1 MGVQFHKSGLS
12 FTSRQSLNIW
22 EQVGT
27 GLLSFADS
35 STWWIADWLVYGE
48 SEFQDRYYEAIKR
61 TSLSYQTLRNYTWV
75 ARNFPLARRRQN
87 LSFSHHLEV
96 VALDQPEQDYWL
108 RKAEA
113 MGWSRNKLRGEVRSS
128 LRARQ
133 GEVTESESRAELDK
147 VGPAGAG
154 SASER
159 AEPAATGSG
168 SGSSPDRRDADPS
181 PEAGLLSIELPAEI
195 LAQIRTAARKEGAPV
210 ETWAMEILRRAAGES

>member
-1 MGVQFHKSGLS
+1 MQFHKSGLS
-12 FTSRQSLNIW
+12 FTSRQSLNTW

-35 STWWIADWLVYGE
+35 STWWVADWLVYGE
-48 SEFQDRYYEAIKR
+48 SEFQDRYHEAVKR

-75 ARNFPLARRRQN
+75 ARKFPLTRRRQN

-113 MGWSRNKLRGEVRSS
+113 LRWSRNKLRGEVRSS

-133 GEVTESESRAELDK
+133 SEVTESKGRVEPAK
-147 VGPAGAG
+147 NVTAGAG
-154 SASER
+154 SVAGRAASVETGAGAGPER
-159 AEPAATGSG
+159 REAESCT
-168 SGSSPDRRDADPS
+168 
-181 PEAGLLSIELPAEI
+181 EAGQLRIELPAGI
-195 LAQIRTAARKEGAPV
+195 LAQLRTAASREGSPV
-210 ETWAMEILRRAAGES
+210 EAWAMEILRRAAGES

>member
-12 FTSRQSLNIW
+12 FTSKQSVNMW

-35 STWWIADWLVYGE
+35 STWWVADWLVYGE
-48 SEFQDRYYEAIKR
+48 SEFQDRYHEAVKR

-75 ARNFPLARRRQN
+75 ARKFPLTRRRQN

-96 VALDQPEQDYWL
+96 VALDEPEQDYWL

-133 GEVTESESRAELDK
+133 GEVTESGNRAELDK
-147 VGPAGAG
+147 GVPVGAG
-154 SASER
+154 SASGR

-168 SGSSPDRRDADPS
+168 SGPDRSDVDPS
-181 PEAGLLSIELPAEI
+181 PEASLLHIELPAEI

-210 ETWAMEILRRAAGES
+210 ETWAMEILRRAAGGS

>member
-1 MGVQFHKSGLS
+1 MQFHKSGLS
-12 FTSRQSLNIW
+12 FTSKQSANMW

-27 GLLSFADS
+27 GLLSFANS
-35 STWWIADWLVYGE
+35 STWWVADWLVYGE
-48 SEFQDRYYEAIKR
+48 SEFQDRYHEAVKR

-75 ARNFPLARRRQN
+75 ARKFPLTRRRQS

-133 GEVTESESRAELDK
+133 SEVAAPESRAELDK
-147 VGPAGAG
+147 VVSGGAG
-154 SASER
+154 SAAR
-159 AEPAATGSG
+159 RVEPAATGSG
-168 SGSSPDRRDADPS
+168 SDPAPRDVDPS
-181 PEAGLLSIELPAEI
+181 PEAGLLHIELPAEI

-210 ETWAMEILRRAAGES
+210 ETWAMEILRRAAGGS

>member
-12 FTSRQSLNIW
+12 FTSRQSLNMW

-27 GLLSFADS
+27 GLLAFADS
-35 STWWIADWLVYGE
+35 STWWVADWLVYGE
-48 SEFQDRYYEAIKR
+48 SEFQDRYHEAVKR

-75 ARNFPLARRRQN
+75 ARKFPLTRRRQN

-133 GEVTESESRAELDK
+133 GEATESESRAELDK
-147 VGPAGAG
+147 GGPAGAG

-159 AEPAATGSG
+159 VEPAAAGSG
-168 SGSSPDRRDADPS
+168 SGPDRREADLS
-181 PEAGLLSIELPAEI
+181 SEAGQLHIELPAEI
-195 LAQIRTAARKEGAPV
+195 LAQLQTAARKEGAPV
-210 ETWAMEILRRAAGES
+210 ETWAMEILRRAAGGS

>member
-12 FTSRQSLNIW
+12 FTSKQSVNMW

-35 STWWIADWLVYGE
+35 STWWVADWLVYGE
-48 SEFQDRYYEAIKR
+48 SEFQDRYHEAVKR

-75 ARNFPLARRRQN
+75 ARKFPLTRRRQN

-96 VALDQPEQDYWL
+96 VALDEPEQDYWL

-133 GEVTESESRAELDK
+133 GEVAESGNRAELDK
-147 VGPAGAG
+147 GVPVGAG

-159 AEPAATGSG
+159 VEPAATGSG
-168 SGSSPDRRDADPS
+168 SGPDRSDVDPS
-181 PEAGLLSIELPAEI
+181 SEASLLHIELPAEI

-210 ETWAMEILRRAAGES
+210 ETWAMEILRRAAGGS